1 MAELRRL
8 LMAAER
14 LKGAG
19 DAVPLTTEERHY
31 LRRVLRLRPG
41 DDLAVVD
48 GLGHLWTAQLVD
60 GEHLSLH
67 QPLDHPHETTNPPTP
82 RLGLA
87 VVGVRRGMD
96 EVMRMACELGID
108 SIQPLTS
115 QWRTPQAEDRPDRW
129 QTILNEAVE
138 QCERL
143 WRPELRPT
151 LAAEAWWPMPGDGAL
166 KALATTRQE
175 SLIDVD
181 AWLAEQG
188 CPQPGA
194 VASEVWIAIGPEAGW
209 TSTEQNDAVRNGWI
223 PVQMGSTILRT
234 STAAVSAAT
243 LLSQWRFRR
252 SREALIKTSVTP

>member
-19 DAVPLTTEERHY
+19 DAVPLTPEERHY

-108 SIQPLTS
+108 CIQPLTS

-143 WRPELRPT
+143 WRPELRST
-151 LAAEAWWPMPGDGAL
+151 LSAEAWWPTPGDGAL
-166 KALATTRQE
+166 KALATTRQA
-175 SLIDVD
+175 SLVALN
-181 AWLAEQG
+181 AWLDAQG
-188 CPQPGA
+188 RGQPKQE
-194 VASEVWIAIGPEAGW
+194 VSQVWITIGPEAGW
-209 TSTEQNDAVRNGWI
+209 TSSELNDALSNGWT

-234 STAAVSAAT
+234 STAAVAAT
-243 LLSQWRFRR
+243 ALLTNWRA
-252 SREALIKTSVTP
+252 SALEQVGGH